1 MISLK
6 IGNSAMPNSSL
17 IIILHLKEK
26 SNNVQIVVSSFQK
39 FTISEK
45 LIQNVHN
52 QFIIKEIVHQV
63 ILLQLY
69 QLQVIDYVKLEQVN
83 FKNNYH
89 HNHQFLVIIK
99 IIDVVVVVLQEYLK
113 LVKNK
118 VLLQPHV
125 SHLLELKILK
135 IIVMLYSQIVKNIK
149 FKIIVLFQ
157 VKKILREKSLIMG
170 QLLQLFKYSK
180 ISLYTKV
187 EFMKLLKVVQ
197 NSNMVM
203 QLKLLVGVNMKEQ
216 IIGLL
221 KIHGEIHGEL
231 MV

>member
-1 MISLK
+1 M
-6 IGNSAMPNSSL
+6 
-17 IIILHLKEK
+17 
-26 SNNVQIVVSSFQK
+26 
-39 FTISEK
+39 
-45 LIQNVHN
+45 
-52 QFIIKEIVHQV
+52 
-63 ILLQLY
+63 
-69 QLQVIDYVKLEQVN
+69 IDYVKLEQVN
-83 FKNNYH
+83 FKNNYY

-157 VKKILREKSLIMG
+157 VKKILREKSLIMD

-197 NSNMVM
+197 SN
-203 QLKLLVGVNMKEQ
+203 KFYF
-216 IIGLL
+216 IYY
-221 KIHGEIHGEL
+221 
-231 MV
+231 

>member
-1 MISLK
+1 M
-6 IGNSAMPNSSL
+6 
-17 IIILHLKEK
+17 
-26 SNNVQIVVSSFQK
+26 
-39 FTISEK
+39 
-45 LIQNVHN
+45 
-52 QFIIKEIVHQV
+52 
-63 ILLQLY
+63 
-69 QLQVIDYVKLEQVN
+69 
-83 FKNNYH
+83 
-89 HNHQFLVIIK
+89 IIK

-157 VKKILREKSLIMG
+157 VKKILREKSLIMD

-197 NSNMVM
+197 SN
-203 QLKLLVGVNMKEQ
+203 KFYF
-216 IIGLL
+216 IYF
-221 KIHGEIHGEL
+221 
-231 MV
+231 